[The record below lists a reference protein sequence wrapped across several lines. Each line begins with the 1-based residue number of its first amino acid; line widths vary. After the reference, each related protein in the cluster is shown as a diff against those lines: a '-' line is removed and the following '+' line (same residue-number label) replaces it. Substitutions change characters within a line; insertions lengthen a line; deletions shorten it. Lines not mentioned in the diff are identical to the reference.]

1 MASKQF
7 GVTIDKQTISDITD
21 KIINNELEALQ
32 DIADEDLL
40 KLKKDAAKFLQIVIE
55 TQEKI
60 RSIELMMKEQK
71 KRRDQIRTSLGV
83 TGKFLSSYETDEYR
97 KCKEELTNELHNR
110 EVEKIYD
117 AAFTFHE
124 QLNAVLG
131 QEVQTIILLQDK
143 EGNPFLFNT
152 SKEDLF
158 NNKFLSYE
166 ETSKT
171 SKLAARFKMSIDQ
184 MRQAGIEAIQRDDLQ
199 LNDSLNLDN
208 LNTTYRSILYRYDTY
223 KRLVLWYFPNGI
235 WNKSRI
241 SARGDIAEAYAMF
254 FLTKAKYDFNSANKE
269 ENINYFMVLGV
280 QEVDNV
286 SGLLQGDIS
295 SGRYEYAIKSADASY
310 MSIQQMIPL
319 AQDIVTKNNYS
330 LIDLN
335 RTKEKLAS
343 KKAKLRN
350 PIEQVLEDKITKEM
364 QDIISSLDRSK

>member
-7 GVTIDKQTISDITD
+7 GVTIDTQTISDITD

-32 DIADEDLL
+32 DIADKDLL
-40 KLKKDAAKFLQIVIE
+40 KLKKDAAKFLQVIIE

-97 KCKEELTNELHNR
+97 KCREELTNELHNR
-110 EVEKIYD
+110 EVEKLYD

-124 QLNAVLG
+124 QINAVLG

-152 SKEDLF
+152 SKEDIF

-184 MRQAGIEAIQRDDLQ
+184 MRQAGIDAIQRDDLQ
-199 LNDSLNLDN
+199 LNDNLNLDN

-223 KRLVLWYFPNGI
+223 KRLVLWYFPNGV

-254 FLTKAKYDFNSANKE
+254 FLTKAKYDFNSPNKE

-295 SGRYEYAIKSADASY
+295 SGKYEYAIKSADASY

-330 LIDLN
+330 LVDLN
-335 RTKEKLAS
+335 KMKERLAS

-350 PIEQVLEDKITKEM
+350 PIEQVLEDKINKEM
-364 QDIISSLDRSK
+364 QDIINSLDRSK